1 MIFILLFLPRSIM
14 SRDINMAPPMRGRPS
29 LCRKKKVFSARLACE
44 SHSEHDLEIFLKSA
58 LYLCVNPLFGK

>member
-14 SRDINMAPPMRGRPS
+14 SRDINMAPPS